1 MYFAIRRL
9 LRVFEKAR
17 TVACFLK
24 ECVPKGLLRV
34 AGCNSDVETS
44 GYPDRSL
51 RDGAMRFFRSRGT
64 TVCLAI
70 MVVAIGWICQPLEAA
85 EGDDKLRV
93 ATFVVDVTP
102 PLGSPLCYGYVKP
115 AAEVVDP
122 LTARGVVLL
131 GTGKPIVL
139 CVADFVGIGNASH
152 DLWREALA
160 EAAGTTA
167 DRVAMHSV
175 HNHDS
180 PGYDTSTDQLL
191 EGQGLGG
198 KLFDRKA
205 HDASIAKVAAAV
217 KQSCSDAVDVTK
229 VGFGSGTVEKFAS
242 SRRLIDG
249 DGKLELS
256 RMSSGG
262 RNPKAAEAREG
273 VIDPDVSLL
282 TFRNGTKVVAAL
294 TWYASHP
301 QSYYGRGGISADTVG
316 WARRLAEEKTGV
328 RLVHFDGA
336 GGDVAAGKYNDGK
349 EKRREE
355 LAQRLAAGIEAA
367 WEAQN
372 VVPVSAGDV
381 DWLVKPVE
389 IPWRGLYTEEQL
401 HAELT
406 NAEISFVN
414 RTRAARDLV
423 FYRRWKEGHRF
434 SIQRLRIGD
443 GDVLFFPGELF
454 VEYQLAAKQLRPENF
469 VAVAAYGD
477 TGVGYIGTAVAYE
490 QGGYEVSRVSRTGSS
505 VEETLLGVTK
515 ELLKRE

>member
-1 MYFAIRRL
+1 LLSLNSTSFRIPVFMSRLSELPSTIR
-9 LRVFEKAR
+9 
-17 TVACFLK
+17 C
-24 ECVPKGLLRV
+24 LRV
-34 AGCNSDVETS
+34 ALAAIVAAIS
-44 GYPDRSL
+44 GVGEPMTAA
-51 RDGAMRFFRSRGT
+51 DGDGGLQVGS
-64 TVCLAI
+64 
-70 MVVAIGWICQPLEAA
+70 
-85 EGDDKLRV
+85 
-93 ATFVVDVTP
+93 FVVDVTP

-115 AAEVVDP
+115 AAAVVDP
-122 LTARGVVLL
+122 LTARGVVIL
-131 GTGKPIVL
+131 GAGKPIVL

-152 DLWREALA
+152 DLWRAALA
-160 EAAGTTA
+160 EAAGTTVE
-167 DRVAMHSV
+167 RVAMHSV

-180 PGYDTSTDQLL
+180 PGYDKSSDQLL

-205 HDASIAKVAAAV
+205 HDESIEEVAAAV
-217 KQSCSDAVDVTK
+217 KQACSEAENVTK

-242 SRRLIDG
+242 SRRLIDAE
-249 DGKLELS
+249 GKLELS
-256 RMSSGG
+256 RMSSAG

-273 VIDPDVSLL
+273 VIDPQVSLL
-282 TFRNGTKVVAAL
+282 TFWNDDKAVAAMS
-294 TWYASHP
+294 WYASHP

-328 RLVHFDGA
+328 TLVHFDGA

-349 EKRREE
+349 DKRREE
-355 LAQRLAAGIEAA
+355 LARRLAAGIEAA
-367 WEAQN
+367 WDTQK

-381 DWLVKPVE
+381 DWQVKPVE
-389 IPWRGLYTEEQL
+389 LPWRGLYTEEQL

-406 NAEISFVN
+406 NSEISFVN

-423 FYRRWKEGHRF
+423 FLRRWKEGHRF

-454 VEYQLAAKQLRPENF
+454 VEYQLAAKKLRPEHF

-490 QGGYEVSRVSRTGSS
+490 QGGYEVGRVSRTGPG
-505 VEETLLGVTK
+505 VEETLLGVTE